1 MSSQMTP
8 YRSRDLFSSLVDELF
23 GDFPLARSGALWL
36 RAPAA
41 DVVERENEIEVT
53 LELPGVRPED
63 VDVSLEGNVLTVSGE
78 KKEERTEGDERSTW
92 HLSERRYGR
101 FTRSFVLPR
110 DVEADKIE
118 AHYEHGLLRIRIPKA
133 ERARRRRIEIRSSG
147 AGGAVGTETGEVR

>member
-1 MSSQMTP
+1 MTP
-8 YRSRDLFSSLVDELF
+8 YRSRDLFSLVDELLS
-23 GDFPLARSGALWL
+23 DFPLARSGSMWL

-63 VDVSLEGNVLTVSGE
+63 VEVSLEGNVLTVAGE
-78 KKEERTEGDERSTW
+78 KKEERTEGDERGTW
-92 HLSERRYGR
+92 HLAERRYGR

-118 AHYEHGLLRIRIPKA
+118 ASYEHGLLRIRIPKA
-133 ERARRRRIEIRSSG
+133 ERARRRRIEIRGGQTSSG
-147 AGGAVGTETGEVR
+147 EVQG